1 MVYELCMVPLGAS
14 YCVMCLFSLDTSS
27 CGVQL
32 KLAASSPGVG

>member
-27 CGVQL
+27 CGV
-32 KLAASSPGVG
+32 KLAASSPSVG

>member
-1 MVYELCMVPLGAS
+1 MVYELCMVPLEAS

-27 CGVQL
+27 CGA